1 MRRPFAIATIALAAG
16 SLAAAGLTSAASARP
31 LNGEEIR
38 AAVEGKRI
46 YLAVPLGGEFPMNY
60 RPGGKVDAT
69 GEAVGLGRFARPT
82 DSGRWWI
89 DGNRLCQKWTTWYDG
104 KPFCFV
110 LSAAG
115 EGRLAWVRDDGLKGV
130 ARVAR

>member
-1 MRRPFAIATIALAAG
+1 MHRQIAVAAIALAAT
-16 SLAAAGLTSAASARP
+16 ATVAEARQ
-31 LNGEEIR
+31 LNAEEIR

-60 RPGGKVDAT
+60 RAGGRVDAS
-69 GEAVGLGRFARPT
+69 GEAVGLGRIARPT